1 MINLKDVESQDAYRR
16 DLLRHAETERLAQAA
31 RGELTAFPVYR
42 PLMSWT
48 GRRLMGLGFRLLVMS
63 KEWEQ
68 RANTVYNGAEVF
80 LTEPI
85 SK

>member
-1 MINLKDVESQDAYRR
+1 MFNLKDVESQDAYRR
-16 DLLRHAETERLAQAA
+16 DLLRRAERERLARAA
-31 RGELTAFPVYR
+31 RGESAFTLYR

-48 GRRLMGLGFRLLVMS
+48 GRRLVRLGFRLLVLS

-68 RANTVYNGAEVF
+68 RANTVYNGADVF
-80 LTEPI
+80 LTEPL

>member
-1 MINLKDVESQDAYRR
+1 MYNLKDVESQDAYRR
-16 DLLRHAETERLAQAA
+16 DQLRRAERERLAQVI
-31 RGELTAFPVYR
+31 RGEMAAFTVYR

-48 GRRLMGLGFRLLVMS
+48 GRRLLRLGFRLLVLS

-68 RANTVYNGAEVF
+68 RANTVYNGADVF
-80 LTEPI
+80 LTEPL